1 MKNLFIIPC
10 SGILAICLAVLT
22 ACVNNI
28 SDDELTESNIP
39 ITFTAQIKKST
50 TATRTS
56 VSAFSAGD
64 PIGLFASI
72 SGSNIKGNRYINNLR
87 LVCDENASFI
97 PEKEV
102 FYPEGN
108 ATLDFISYY
117 PYQKEGVAE
126 GNENLPVAV
135 QSDQSG
141 NSLSDFMIATKNNV
155 TSSKNPVE
163 LVFKHKF
170 ARIKIELLPQD
181 EEDVNE
187 MLKANPSIIATG
199 FKTQANYNMIEDQF
213 TDLSKESSIIPSG
226 KWIVSTDKLT
236 GMEVIVIPQD
246 INGQTFEM
254 EWNGKL
260 YTSSI
265 PLTKIESSKQYTIQ
279 IKAAQVINN
288 TLPSV
293 SGSIEDWV
301 DSKEENNS
309 SENSSQLNA
318 IHIATL
324 SFNSSGVY
332 RVYQGGF
339 AVAEICKEYLRSEA
353 DQLESQA
360 IVVYPVKNEEAVL
373 TQGTVLQLLDEEAD
387 VHGGTV
393 NWDTTD
399 NTLVYTPGTS
409 APIDKFYIDQNGSIA
424 LTKPETPMNVNVS
437 SYTLRD
443 LRKGELQTYSIV
455 KIATQYWMRV
465 ELKTTMYRNGEELDR
480 QNMIGEGAGYF
491 LSDNGKMY
499 FYNGEALLAGEL
511 APEGWKIPRTSDW
524 SRLETYIGSVSALK
538 AGTWRSYDK
547 ESEVAPATNLSG
559 FGAYPVG
566 VWLSSHISTYEM
578 TGYWSLDE
586 TGTQIPQQTYF
597 MIGESDEFRL
607 TNTMAAGKNCYKA
620 LAIRCLK
627 E

>member
-1 MKNLFIIPC
+1 MKHLFSIPS

-28 SDDELTESNIP
+28 SDNEFTESNIP

-50 TATRTS
+50 NTRTS

-64 PIGLFASI
+64 PIGLYASI
-72 SGSNIKGNRYINNLR
+72 SGSSIKDNRYINNLR
-87 LVCDENASFI
+87 LVCDDNTSFI

-117 PYQKEGVAE
+117 PYQKEGITE
-126 GNENLPVAV
+126 GDENLPVTV
-135 QSDQSG
+135 QSDQRD
-141 NSLSDFMIATKNNV
+141 NTLSDFMVAVKGNV
-155 TSSKNPVE
+155 ASSKDPVE

-170 ARIKIELLPQD
+170 ARIKIELLPQG

-187 MLKANPSIIATG
+187 MLKANPSIIVTG
-199 FKTQANYNMIEDQF
+199 FKTQANYNMTQDQI
-213 TDLSKESSIIPSG
+213 TDLSNESIIIPSG
-226 KWIVSTDKLT
+226 KWTISTNKLT

-246 INGQTFEM
+246 INGQTLEM

-260 YTSSI
+260 YTSDI

-279 IKAAQVINN
+279 IKATQVTNS
-288 TLPSV
+288 TLTSI
-293 SGSIEDWV
+293 SGSIEDWI
-301 DSKEENNS
+301 DAEEDNS
-309 SENSSQLNA
+309 SENAAQLNA
-318 IHIATL
+318 IHVATL
-324 SFNSSGVY
+324 SFNSSGIY
-332 RVYQGGF
+332 RVYQGGI
-339 AVAEICKEYLRSEA
+339 AVAEICKEYLRSESH
-353 DQLESQA
+353 QLASQA
-360 IVVYPVKNEEAVL
+360 IVVYPVKNEETVL
-373 TQGTVLQLLDEEAD
+373 TEGIVLQLLDEEAD
-387 VHGGTV
+387 IHGGTV
-393 NWDTTD
+393 SWNTTD
-399 NTLVYTPGTS
+399 NTLDYSPGTS
-409 APIDKFYIDQNGSIA
+409 APISKFFIDENGSIA
-424 LTKPETPMNVNVS
+424 LTKPETPAQVNVS

-455 KIATQYWMRV
+455 KIGTQYWMRV

-511 APEGWKIPRTSDW
+511 APEGWKIPRISDW
-524 SRLETYIGSVSALK
+524 NRLETYTGSVSVLK
-538 AGTWRSYDK
+538 AGTWKSYDK
-547 ESEVAPATNLSG
+547 ESEVAPVTNLSG

-566 VWLSSHISTYEM
+566 VWLSTHTSTYEM
-578 TGYWSLDE
+578 VGYWSLDE

-607 TNTMAAGKNCYKA
+607 TNTMAADKSYYKA